1 MKGKPDQPLKAPDTA
16 LELVGRLL
24 VVRAS
29 QRADID
35 ETCRHPWLAP
45 GPTEPPIDTSG
56 LSPAPTWDEAVAAKL
71 EAMGCPTALVQ
82 HHVNALAASGTSNH
96 VTAAYEILLQ
106 AERAGA
112 TNAELA

>member
-1 MKGKPDQPLKAPDTA
+1 MPRFDDIGGGEVRDNDTNLVWAKVPTAA
-16 LELVGRLL
+16 LL
-24 VVRAS
+24 
-29 QRADID
+29 
-35 ETCRHPWLAP
+35 
-45 GPTEPPIDTSG
+45 
-56 LSPAPTWDEAVAAKL
+56 WDEAVAAKL

>member
-1 MKGKPDQPLKAPDTA
+1 
-16 LELVGRLL
+16 
-24 VVRAS
+24 
-29 QRADID
+29 
-35 ETCRHPWLAP
+35 
-45 GPTEPPIDTSG
+45 
-56 LSPAPTWDEAVAAKL
+56 VAAKL